1 MIVGQLVT
9 QAGND
14 NEQMQPI
21 ARAVEEQP
29 GQLSADLL
37 TDAGYCSNSNLE
49 CLESEAEPEKQTG
62 AFAATGRKKQSEA
75 PAD

>member
-14 NEQMQPI
+14 NERMQPMT
-21 ARAVEEQP
+21 RAVEEQP
-29 GQLSADLL
+29 GQLSAELL

-49 CLESEAEPEKQTG
+49 CLESEAEPERQTG
-62 AFAATGRKKQSEA
+62 VFVATGRKKHSEA